1 MPSGMDMFFCHIGAS
16 SPDSG
21 ICEYFPE
28 PVAHEKGDPYES
40 QSLLHC
46 EDPEECFRCS
56 RKKRRTSY
64 AAYPDYPPTYAE
76 TARSRPK
83 KRGCHRLFVL
93 LAHLACCAQSRR
105 RYQVLTRYR
114 YSKQKKPY
122 SSISVH
128 IERLTTESY
137 DEEDFSGIPD
147 LIEVVRLQ
155 ASGPTEAARAIRKK
169 LKYGDVHRQLRAL
182 TILDGILQNGGNR
195 IQRTILSDGPLLE
208 RLRIAAADPISDQD
222 VQKKCKDLFGQWMAS
237 SKEQP
242 GLEGARDLYNQLPKK
257 AKSNTQQRR
266 AQSKV
271 LRETEED
278 ARRGDIFADDEDDE
292 PQLSSRDRTGSQSS
306 PSVLRKPSQPVT
318 LFSAS
323 TFGTNKKV
331 KKDKKSKQKLPF
343 NLTTERPKILNSI
356 AAASVASTN
365 LSNALKLVN
374 RETSQ
379 VSSDS
384 EVLKRFETCKQLRR
398 QILRYIQLIE
408 SDEFLGGLIHANE
421 ELIGALLAFEVLD
434 KSVNDDSDSELEEAQ
449 HLSRQ
454 SAAAEKSAIR
464 GEMPQSPVKPPR
476 PQSGLQMPIPMPMSR
491 APPAHDAKAKQGYGG
506 RKPVSEESESE
517 SEESD
522 DDEDD
527 PFGDRNQVNTP
538 MHERQGFSFREV

>member
-1 MPSGMDMFFCHIGAS
+1 MDMFFCHISAS

-21 ICEYFPE
+21 ICEYFPD
-28 PVAHEKGDPYES
+28 PVVHEKGDPYES

-46 EDPEECFRCS
+46 EDPEECFKCS
-56 RKKRRTSY
+56 RKKRKPSY
-64 AAYPDYPPTYAE
+64 AAYPEYPPTCAE

-83 KRGCHRLFVL
+83 KRGCQRLFVL

-122 SSISVH
+122 SSVSVH
-128 IERLTTESY
+128 IERLTAETYE
-137 DEEDFSGIPD
+137 EEDFSGIPD

-195 IQRTILSDGPLLE
+195 LQRTILSDGPLLE

-257 AKSNTQQRR
+257 TKPNNQQRR

-278 ARRGDIFADDEDDE
+278 SRRGDLFADDDDDE
-292 PQLSSRDRTGSQSS
+292 EPQTSPRDRTGSYTS

-365 LSNALKLVN
+365 LTNALKLVN
-374 RETSQ
+374 RETNQ
-379 VSSDS
+379 VSADP

-398 QILRYIQLIE
+398 QILRYIQIIE

-434 KSVNDDSDSELEEAQ
+434 KSVHDDSDSELEEAQ

-454 SAAAEKSAIR
+454 SAAAEKSAMR
-464 GEMPQSPVKPPR
+464 EMPQSPIKPPR
-476 PQSGLQMPIPMPMSR
+476 PQSGLQMSMPPR
-491 APPAHDAKAKQGYGG
+491 APPAYGRRKA
-506 RKPVSEESESE
+506 VSEESESE
-517 SEESD
+517 EESE
-522 DDEDD
+522 DEDD

-538 MHERQGFSFREV
+538 MHERPGFSFREV

>member
-1 MPSGMDMFFCHIGAS
+1 MPSTFDMFFCHIGVS

-21 ICEYFPE
+21 ICEYFPD
-28 PVAHEKGDPYES
+28 PVVHEKGASGES
-40 QSLLHC
+40 ESLLRC
-46 EDPEECFRCS
+46 EDPDECFRCS
-56 RKKRRTSY
+56 RKKRRTTY

-76 TARSRPK
+76 VVRSRPK
-83 KRGCHRLFVL
+83 KRGCHRLFAL

-114 YSKQKKPY
+114 YSQQKKPY
-122 SSISVH
+122 SSVSVH
-128 IERLTTESY
+128 IERLTAETY
-137 DEEDFSGIPD
+137 DEDDFSGIPD

-208 RLRIAAADPISDQD
+208 RLRIAAVDSVSDQD

-257 AKSNTQQRR
+257 AKPNTQQRR

-278 ARRGDIFADDEDDE
+278 ARRGNVFADDEDDE
-292 PQLSSRDRTGSQSS
+292 PQTSSRDRTGSVTS

-318 LFSAS
+318 LSSAS

-343 NLTTERPKILNSI
+343 NLATERPKILNSI

-365 LSNALKLVN
+365 LTNALKLVN
-374 RETSQ
+374 RETHQ
-379 VSSDS
+379 VSSDP
-384 EVLKRFETCKQLRR
+384 EVLARFETCKQLRR
-398 QILRYIQLIE
+398 QILRYIQIIE

-421 ELIGALLAFEVLD
+421 ELVAALMAFEVLD
-434 KSVNDDSDSELEEAQ
+434 KSVEDDSDSELEEAQ

-454 SAAAEKSAIR
+454 SAAAEKSAMR
-464 GEMPQSPVKPPR
+464 DLPQSPVRPPR
-476 PQSGLQMPIPMPMSR
+476 PTQGGHLQMP
-491 APPAHDAKAKQGYGG
+491 APPPRPPPAYSGNARQQYRDQKD
-506 RKPVSEESESE
+506 VSDESE
-517 SEESD
+517 SEEDSH
-522 DDEDD
+522 DEDDD

-538 MHERQGFSFREV
+538 IHERQGFSFREV

>member
-1 MPSGMDMFFCHIGAS
+1 MPSAVDMFFCHIGAS

-21 ICEYFPE
+21 ICEYFPD
-28 PVAHEKGDPYES
+28 PVAHETGEPYGS
-40 QSLLHC
+40 RSLLQC

-64 AAYPDYPPTYAE
+64 ADYPPTYTE
-76 TARSRPK
+76 VARSRPK
-83 KRGCHRLFVL
+83 KRGCQRLFLL
-93 LAHLACCAQSRR
+93 LAHLACLAQSRR

-122 SSISVH
+122 SSVSVH
-128 IERLTTESY
+128 IERLTAESY
-137 DEEDFSGIPD
+137 DEDDFSGIPD

-208 RLRIAAADPISDQD
+208 RLRIAAADPVSDQD
-222 VQKKCKDLFGQWMAS
+222 VQKKCKDLFGQWMVS

-257 AKSNTQQRR
+257 TKPNTQQRR

-278 ARRGDIFADDEDDE
+278 ARRGDLFADDEDNE
-292 PQLSSRDRTGSQSS
+292 PQTSPRDRTGSYTS

-318 LFSAS
+318 LSSAS

-331 KKDKKSKQKLPF
+331 KKDKKSKPKLPF
-343 NLTTERPKILNSI
+343 NLATERPKILNSI

-365 LSNALKLVN
+365 LTNALKLVN
-374 RETSQ
+374 RETHQ
-379 VSSDS
+379 VSSDP

-398 QILRYIQLIE
+398 QILRYIQIIE

-454 SAAAEKSAIR
+454 SAAAEKSAMR
-464 GEMPQSPVKPPR
+464 DLPQSPVKPPR
-476 PQSGLQMPIPMPMSR
+476 PQSGLQMQMPPR
-491 APPAHDAKAKQGYGG
+491 APPAYERSAKQGYRGQKAG
-506 RKPVSEESESE
+506 SDESES
-517 SEESD
+517 D
-522 DDEDD
+522 DDNDDEDD

-538 MHERQGFSFREV
+538 MNERQGFSFREV